1 MTEQEKDILIAKMLD
16 APSSLSDKELES
28 ILSDEELRDIYEMSA
43 AVSSAYIDQPDFDMA
58 DEWNRFRPNIRRKP
72 MPMRWAMRVAAI
84 FLGVI
89 FISGVLVRI
98 IDKALD
104 VPQTT
109 VAIVQETKKTV
120 EIKPNE
126 ENTNSKAIRKKE
138 ESQSLIPRDKDASSG
153 QHMSA
158 TKNMKE
164 KQMDL
169 PEEEIDVDEYLRL
182 QQARIDNDLAMMAAE
197 SYIYEYNEFLQEID
211 DPNAYET
218 TELENAIRQVTMQ

>member
-1 MTEQEKDILIAKMLD
+1 MTEEQKDILIAKMLD
-16 APSSLSDKELES
+16 SPSSLSDKELEA

-43 AVSSAYIDQPDFDMA
+43 AVSSAYIGQPDFDTA
-58 DEWNRFRPNIRRKP
+58 DEWDRFRPNIRRRP

-84 FLGVI
+84 FLGVV
-89 FISGVLVRI
+89 FVGGVLVRI

-104 VPQTT
+104 TPQTT
-109 VAIVQETKKTV
+109 VAKVQETRKSV
-120 EIKPNE
+120 EIKSNE
-126 ENTNSKAIRKKE
+126 ENIDPKVILKDE
-138 ESQSLIPRDKDASSG
+138 DSQSLVPRSKETSSG
-153 QHMSA
+153 QHMPM
-158 TKNMKE
+158 TKTMKK
-164 KQMDL
+164 KQMEL

>member
-1 MTEQEKDILIAKMLD
+1 MTEQDKDILIAKMLD

-84 FLGVI
+84 FLGVV
-89 FISGVLVRI
+89 FVGGVSVRI
-98 IDKALD
+98 IDKVLD
-104 VPQTT
+104 APQATLAK
-109 VAIVQETKKTV
+109 VKETQKSV
-120 EIKPNE
+120 EIKSNE
-126 ENTNSKAIRKKE
+126 ENINSKVVRE
-138 ESQSLIPRDKDASSG
+138 EEDSRSLIPRDNDTSSG
-153 QHMSA
+153 QHMST
-158 TKNMKE
+158 TKTMKK
-164 KQMDL
+164 KQMEL
-169 PEEEIDVDEYLRL
+169 QEEDMDVDEYLRL

-211 DPNAYET
+211 DPNAYDT

>member
-1 MTEQEKDILIAKMLD
+1 MTEQDKDILIGKMID
-16 APSSLSDKELES
+16 SPSSLT
-28 ILSDEELRDIYEMSA
+28 DEELDMIQIDDELKDIYKISSELMGASMPQPEMD
-43 AVSSAYIDQPDFDMA
+43 VER
-58 DEWNRFRPNIRRKP
+58 EWRLFRHRILPKP
-72 MPMRWAMRVAAI
+72 SPTRWIMRVAAI

-89 FISGVLVRI
+89 FIGGVLVRI

-104 VPQTT
+104 VPKTT

-138 ESQSLIPRDKDASSG
+138 ESQSLISSSKDASSG
-153 QHMSA
+153 QHMSMS
-158 TKNMKE
+158 KNMKE